1 MKKIKIRRHLPG
13 LITFINLFLGFL
25 AVLNIQT
32 GKFDIACYCVIL
44 AAAFDSLDGKLARKL
59 GITSSF
65 GVEIDSLA
73 DMVSF
78 CLVPSVM
85 IYSLYTNGLPG
96 ISGEIIASVPM
107 IFGAIRLAQFN
118 VSHEESPK
126 SYFIG
131 LPTPMNALTI
141 ATLVLFIENIRL
153 SNPEYSQPRL
163 LLPIIFSVSFLMV
176 SKIRFGKFP
185 LINFYSG
192 ISNTLALI
200 GVSIFTISF
209 IIAFF
214 YNLEYWIL
222 MLFVGFYIIIG
233 LLKHIIIQNNDE
245 ELKLFG
251 DKK

>member
-1 MKKIKIRRHLPG
+1 
-13 LITFINLFLGFL
+13 
-25 AVLNIQT
+25 
-32 GKFDIACYCVIL
+32 
-44 AAAFDSLDGKLARKL
+44 
-59 GITSSF
+59 
-65 GVEIDSLA
+65 
-73 DMVSF
+73 
-78 CLVPSVM
+78 M

-96 ISGEIIASVPM
+96 ISGEMIASVPM

-126 SYFIG
+126 AYFIG

-185 LINFYSG
+185 LINFHSG

>member
-214 YNLEYWIL
+214 YN
-222 MLFVGFYIIIG
+222 
-233 LLKHIIIQNNDE
+233 
-245 ELKLFG
+245 
-251 DKK
+251 